1 MTGKIFLNYRRAD
14 SKGFTF
20 AIFTVLEQHFSK
32 EQIFMDV
39 DTLLPGVDFV
49 QALEEAVESCDV
61 FLAVIGL
68 HWENIKDKQGQR
80 RIDNPK
86 DFVRIEVAHALKRG
100 IPVIPIL
107 VDGAQMPS
115 PENLPDDLKRLSRR
129 HAFIISDRLRSDMQH
144 LISVLEKTF
153 EHQEEERVKQEK
165 KEANRQEL
173 EKAEADRKAKEE
185 VEQKAKV
192 QAAADK
198 KDNEEKERIARQKAE
213 ADRQAREKADA
224 VQKSLEQAELKAK
237 EEERVVRQTAEA
249 EHQAGEKVEED
260 HQAQEKAESVPG
272 VARQPATADVQ
283 QENIDTLQS
292 PFTRKRASL
301 LRKVP
306 AWMWVG
312 SVLALVLMVF
322 GAAGGF
328 KLTPADEPTPTEV
341 VLVLEVLT
349 KTQTLELATSTPI
362 PSATVTPTV
371 TFTVIPTDTP
381 TPAFPAGT
389 EATNRKDSAV
399 MIYVPPGD
407 FKMGTYGSAYK
418 EALHT
423 VYLDGYWM
431 YKTEVTNAMYRLCVE
446 SGGCT
451 EPVDNGLY
459 EMAPLF
465 GWGDRPVESVSWE
478 DATTYCQWA
487 ENRLPTEAEWEK
499 AARGTDGRTYP
510 WGEGID
516 PSLALYDNYIEGNTT
531 LVGSYPEGASPYGL
545 LDMAGNV
552 WEWVADWYGSNYYQ
566 NSPAENPPGPE
577 GGVNH
582 VLRGGGLNS
591 SREEVRSAYRQE
603 GLSYV
608 IGLGFR
614 CASSTKP

>member
-14 SKGFTF
+14 SKGYTF

-49 QALEEAVESCDV
+49 QALEEAVEACDV
-61 FLAVIGL
+61 FLAVIGAR
-68 HWENIKDKQGQR
+68 WENIKDDQGRR
-80 RIDNPK
+80 RIDNPE

-115 PENLPDDLKRLSRR
+115 SENLPNDLKGLSRR
-129 HAFIISDRLRSDMQH
+129 HAFIIGDRLRSDVQH

-153 EHQEEERVKQEK
+153 EHQEEERIKQEK
-165 KEANRQEL
+165 KEAKRQEL

-185 VEQKAKV
+185 TEQKAKM

-198 KDNEEKERIARQKAE
+198 KDKEEKERIARQKAE
-213 ADRQAREKADA
+213 ADRQAREKA
-224 VQKSLEQAELKAK
+224 
-237 EEERVVRQTAEA
+237 
-249 EHQAGEKVEED
+249 
-260 HQAQEKAESVPG
+260 ESVPG
-272 VARQPATADVQ
+272 VARQLATADVQ

-292 PFTRKRASL
+292 SFTRKLASL

-306 AWMWVG
+306 AWVWVG
-312 SVLALVLMVF
+312 SVLALVVMVF

-328 KLTPADEPTPTEV
+328 KLTPADEPTPTEAV
-341 VLVLEVLT
+341 QVLEVLT
-349 KTQTLELATSTPI
+349 KTQTPELATSTPI
-362 PSATVTPTV
+362 PAATVTPTV

-407 FKMGTYGSAYK
+407 FEMGTYGAYN

-446 SGGCT
+446 SSGCT
-451 EPVDNGLY
+451 EPVDNGFY

-465 GWGDRPVESVSWE
+465 GWGDRPVESISWE

-516 PSLALYDNYIEGNTT
+516 PSLALYDDFIRGNTT

-566 NSPAENPPGPE
+566 NSPAENPPGPVD
-577 GGVNH
+577 GLYH
-582 VLRGGGLNS
+582 VLRGGCFDS
-591 SREEVRSAYRQE
+591 SMEEVRSAYRQE
-603 GLSYV
+603 GLPYNKHR
-608 IGLGFR
+608 GLGFR